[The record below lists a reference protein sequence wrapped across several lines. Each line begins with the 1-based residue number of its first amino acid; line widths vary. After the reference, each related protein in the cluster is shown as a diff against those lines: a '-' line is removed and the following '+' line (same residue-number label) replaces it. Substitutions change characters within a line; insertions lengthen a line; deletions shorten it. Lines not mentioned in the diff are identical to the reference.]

1 METKMSIENKI
12 LKIKKDL
19 EYFDDELEKYEY
31 IIDLG
36 KKLDTFDES
45 YKISKNLVHGCTSQV
60 WLLCQ
65 YKNGKLIFIGN
76 SDAIIVRGLVYI
88 ILDIF
93 SNNTIQDLLDIDVD
107 VLDELNL
114 SEIITPNRQSGV
126 IGMIRKI
133 KEFSLKYYLKDK
145 E

>member
-1 METKMSIENKI
+1 MSIENKI

>member
-1 METKMSIENKI
+1 MSIEKKI

-45 YKISKNLVHGCTSQV
+45 YKISQNLVHGCTSQV

-65 YKNGKLIFIGN
+65 YKNDKLIFIGN
-76 SDAIIVRGLVYI
+76 SDAIIVKGLVYI

-133 KEFSLKYYLKDK
+133 KEFSLKYSLKDK

>member
-1 METKMSIENKI
+1 MSIENKVF
-12 LKIKKDL
+12 KIKEDL
-19 EYFDDELEKYEY
+19 AYFDDELEKYEY

-36 KKLDTFDES
+36 KKLDTLDDS

-65 YKNGKLIFIGN
+65 YKDGKLIFTGN
-76 SDAIIVRGLVYI
+76 SDAIIVKGLVYI

-93 SNNTIQDLLDIDVD
+93 SNNSIQDLLDIDID

-133 KEFSLKYYLKDK
+133 KEFSLKYSLKDK
-145 E
+145 K